1 MSLDPSK
8 PRNEK
13 EKSRKGEKGRE
24 EVDESEGYGVE
35 ELRMARRDKNRVSSG
50 ISAQLDL
57 HGYKLFQRRTAESPL
72 SMYGV
77 QAR

>member
-1 MSLDPSK
+1 MIE
-8 PRNEK
+8 RE
-13 EKSRKGEKGRE
+13 RRQKGRGE
-24 EVDESEGYGVE
+24 RSGRKRSWREGYGVE